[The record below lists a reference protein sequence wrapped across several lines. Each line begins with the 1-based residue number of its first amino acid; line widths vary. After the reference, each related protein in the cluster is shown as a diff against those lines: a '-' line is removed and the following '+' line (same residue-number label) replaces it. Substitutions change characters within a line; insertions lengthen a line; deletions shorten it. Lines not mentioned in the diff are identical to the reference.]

1 MYCDHTNLLFLVLWP
16 YKSYSVWPVPQESVH
31 RPNILFHSRNGCW
44 CPKPFYRRWR
54 KVHTHWAW
62 VSMHCK
68 HVVSA
73 EWKSYLKHTALKDKT
88 FISFQFTL
96 FDQNIE
102 LIVGWLC
109 PVWQCFG
116 LYDFA
121 LCDCLGLCDWA
132 LPCVTVPWLL
142 CLVWP
147 YVVCDCSLCYFASHP
162 LHFQRHV
169 RETCEKIGS
178 FLHKVCE
185 ADIDE
190 SKSARYQHRKVWQC
204 ILRLCKGFMI
214 DISSGWTNNP

>member
-16 YKSYSVWPVPQESVH
+16 FKSYSVWPVPQESVH

-88 FISFQFTL
+88 L
-96 FDQNIE
+96 FPFSLPFLTRILNW
-102 LIVGWLC
+102 LWVTVPCVTVLWLVWLC
-109 PVWQCFG
+109 
-116 LYDFA
+116 LA
-121 LCDCLGLCDWA
+121 LCDCVLCDCVLCDWA

-147 YVVCDCSLCYFASHP
+147 YVVCDCSLLLCFTSSS
-162 LHFQRHV
+162 FS
-169 RETCEKIGS
+169 ETCPRDLWKDRLLLAQSLWGRHRRVQECKVPAQKSLTVYLKI
-178 FLHKVCE
+178 V
-185 ADIDE
+185 
-190 SKSARYQHRKVWQC
+190 
-204 ILRLCKGFMI
+204 
-214 DISSGWTNNP
+214 